1 MKVYHLIGNLDDTI
15 GGPAKSVPYLV
26 RDLNKLNIKSYLI
39 SIRSKEKGLNEIIE
53 KYKLEWNSFPNK
65 YLKNTEYSPA
75 LREFLIDS
83 IKKNVIVILHVHSLW
98 KFMSFLSSSLSK
110 RYKVPLIL
118 SLRGSIELNKLKKKI
133 AWKLYQ
139 KNVFQNSS
147 VIHVTNKNDILKL
160 RELGVNSPIAL
171 IPNGIDLDQFKFL
184 KTKEQIKKK
193 LKLKVNK
200 KYILFLSRIH
210 QRKGLK
216 YLVNAWVKIAE
227 NFRDWDLL
235 IVGPT
240 YDIKY
245 YNDIKKHINKFN
257 LTRRVHFVGMLRG
270 DIKLDYFNVS
280 DLFVLPS
287 YSENFGIAIA
297 EAMAAKLPIITT
309 QATPWEEIN
318 KCNAGWW
325 VKLNQAEI
333 DNALKKA
340 LQCNEFEL
348 KKKGINAYKLIQN
361 YDNKSQ
367 SQKIKNVYKWVLGKA
382 PKPDYI
388 Y

>member
-1 MKVYHLIGNLDDTI
+1 MKIYHLIGNLDDTI
-15 GGPAKSVPYLV
+15 GGPAKSVPYLA
-26 RDLNKLNIKSYLI
+26 RDLNKLNLKSYLI
-39 SIRSKEKGLNEIIE
+39 SIKSKEKEINEIIE
-53 KYKLEWNSFPNK
+53 KYKLEWNSFPYK
-65 YLKNTEYSPA
+65 YFKNTEYSPA

-83 IKKNVIVILHVHSLW
+83 IKKNVNVILHIHSLW
-98 KFMSFLSSSLSK
+98 KFISFLSLSLSK
-110 RYKVPLIL
+110 KYKVPLIL
-118 SLRGSIELNKLKKKI
+118 SLRGSIELNNLKKKI
-133 AWKLYQ
+133 VWKLYQ

-147 VIHVTNKNDILKL
+147 VIHVTNKCDILKL

-184 KTKEQIKKK
+184 RSKEKIKKK
-193 LKLKVNK
+193 LDLKVSK
-200 KYILFLSRIH
+200 KYILYLSRIH
-210 QRKGLK
+210 QGKGLK
-216 YLVNAWVKIAE
+216 YLVNAWVKVAG

-235 IVGPT
+235 IAGPT

-245 YNDIKKHINKFN
+245 YNDIKEHINKFN
-257 LTRRVHFVGMLRG
+257 LIKRVHFVGMLRG
-270 DIKLDYFNVS
+270 DIRLDYFNAS

-297 EAMAAKLPIITT
+297 EAMAAKLPIIAT
-309 QATPWEEIN
+309 QATPWEEID

-325 VKLNQAEI
+325 VKLNQIEI

-340 LQCNEFEL
+340 LQCDEFEL
-348 KKKGINAYKLIQN
+348 KKKGINAHRLIQK

-367 SQKIKNVYKWVLGKA
+367 SQKMKKVYEWILGKTT
-382 PKPDYI
+382 KPDYI